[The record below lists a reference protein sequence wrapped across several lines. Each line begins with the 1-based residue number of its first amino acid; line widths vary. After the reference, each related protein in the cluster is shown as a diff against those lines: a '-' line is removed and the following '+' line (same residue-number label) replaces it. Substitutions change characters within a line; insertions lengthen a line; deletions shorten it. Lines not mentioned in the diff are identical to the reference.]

1 MAATYP
7 RGAHPAA
14 RPKPMALDR
23 LVRIGRAAREITAL
37 APDERGKR
45 QLIDADER
53 VREAARREPQGV
65 HGAGAGTASA
75 SGSSAPVLAA
85 ACLAA
90 IWPSASTTASKVS
103 NVEAWRA
110 L

>member
-1 MAATYP
+1 
-7 RGAHPAA
+7 
-14 RPKPMALDR
+14 MALDR
-23 LVRIGRAAREITAL
+23 LVRIGRAAREIAAL
-37 APDERGKR
+37 APDERRKR
-45 QLIDADER
+45 QLIEANER
-53 VREAARREPQGV
+53 VRGAARREPKGV

-75 SGSSAPVLAA
+75 VGSSTPVSAA

-90 IWPSASTTASKVS
+90 IWPSASTTASNVS

>member
-23 LVRIGRAAREITAL
+23 LVRIGRATREITAL
-37 APDERGKR
+37 ASDERRKR

-65 HGAGAGTASA
+65 HGAGAASA